1 MPTPDTHS
9 HPSAAPV
16 ITGTYLGG
24 LRTELTHGPSGT
36 HLTTAAPVDNNGDG
50 SSFSPTDMVAGALG
64 ACMLTIL
71 GILAQ
76 RHEIDL
82 GGSHF
87 QVEKHMTDGPRR
99 IGSLHVDLHLPNH
112 LSPKHRLIFER
123 AALHCPVHRS
133 LGEGVDMPVQFIYDV
148 ETAS

>member
-1 MPTPDTHS
+1 MS
-9 HPSAAPV
+9 NSSAPPV
-16 ITGTYLGG
+16 ITGTYLGN

-36 HLTTAAPVDNNGDG
+36 RLITAAPVDNNGDG

-76 RHEIDL
+76 RHELDL

-87 QVEKHMTDGPRR
+87 RVEKHMTDGPRR
-99 IGSLHVDLHLPNH
+99 IGSLLVDLHLPSH
-112 LSPKHRLIFER
+112 LGPKHRQMLER

-133 LGEGVDMPVQFIYDV
+133 LDEGVDMPVRFIYDV
-148 ETAS
+148 ETPS